1 MDTDKDQGMLDQERQ
16 VSHLAADVVRATQAY
31 VRTRKFCANVENSAT
46 ALESSLVS
54 LVEEVY
60 AMECEW
66 SLDPAIEACRDGE
79 TTSPGGAIHALA
91 AEFIASLV
99 QRPGEQAG
107 AGELPVRTSV
117 LLGCEFDALSDA
129 LRVAGYLEPVA
140 AFRPVPA

>member
-1 MDTDKDQGMLDQERQ
+1 MFDQQQHVCR
-16 VSHLAADVVRATQAY
+16 LAADVVRATQAY
-31 VRTRKFCANVENSAT
+31 VRTRKFCANVENSAA

-66 SLDPAIEACRDGE
+66 SLDPTIEACRDGE

-99 QRPGEQAG
+99 QRPEEQAR

-117 LLGCEFDALSDA
+117 LLGREFDALSDA
-129 LRVAGYLEPVA
+129 LWVAGYLEPVA